1 MSTLLYIIAATLLVS
16 VISFVG
22 VFTLSL
28 KREFLKRIL
37 LVLVAF
43 AAGALLGVAAF
54 DLVPEALEL
63 GGGAGSLY
71 IVIGILVFFGV
82 ERFIGWHHSHH
93 EEDVDPQGHKEHH
106 HDHRKPFV
114 YVALASEAVHNFID
128 GMLIAASFLVNI
140 PLGIATT
147 IAVCMHEIPQE
158 IGDFAILLHGGF
170 SVKKALLSNFLV
182 AITAVVGGILA
193 FFLSSILENIGPA
206 LIGIAG
212 GGFLYLALADLIPE
226 INKGKG
232 LKSSIVQI
240 VFLVIGIAIM
250 YSLGIVLPHG

>member
-93 EEDVDPQGHKEHH
+93 EEDVDPQG
-106 HDHRKPFV
+106 RLLF
-114 YVALASEAVHNFID
+114 
-128 GMLIAASFLVNI
+128 ML
-140 PLGIATT
+140 P
-147 IAVCMHEIPQE
+147 
-158 IGDFAILLHGGF
+158 
-170 SVKKALLSNFLV
+170 
-182 AITAVVGGILA
+182 
-193 FFLSSILENIGPA
+193 
-206 LIGIAG
+206 
-212 GGFLYLALADLIPE
+212 
-226 INKGKG
+226 
-232 LKSSIVQI
+232 
-240 VFLVIGIAIM
+240 
-250 YSLGIVLPHG
+250 